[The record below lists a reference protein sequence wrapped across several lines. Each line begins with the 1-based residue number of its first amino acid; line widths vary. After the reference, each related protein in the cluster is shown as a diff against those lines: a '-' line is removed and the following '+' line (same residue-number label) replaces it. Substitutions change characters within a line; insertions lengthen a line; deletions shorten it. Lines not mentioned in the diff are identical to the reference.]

1 MRGPIRAKRGRPSST
16 KFVLLHAS
24 LHGLVYSL
32 RSATLGNGGGSHG
45 EEGYGQFCPV
55 AKAAELLAERWM
67 PVVVRELLAISG
79 RERR

>member
-1 MRGPIRAKRGRPSST
+1 MAK
-16 KFVLLHAS
+16 K
-24 LHGLVYSL
+24 
-32 RSATLGNGGGSHG
+32 
-45 EEGYGQFCPV
+45 GYGQFCPV